1 MLFGVFATHSPES
14 CPINNETSKET
25 FLKLKEQLDT
35 EMKKYNINKIVEFYM
50 SVLEHQWIIIIDAID
65 AHDIETLCIDT
76 GIASTSIVEIVP
88 LNKYDD
94 IKQKFQLKKR

>member
-35 EMKKYNINKIVEFYM
+35 EMKKYNINKRNYTRTF
-50 SVLEHQWIIIIDAID
+50 S
-65 AHDIETLCIDT
+65 
-76 GIASTSIVEIVP
+76 
-88 LNKYDD
+88 
-94 IKQKFQLKKR
+94 